1 MHEDG
6 DGTLSSIL
14 AVTSMYTKYHVPCCQ
29 RKFESK
35 ILAKVKGATVK
46 SLKRHNEQKNIKGR
60 SRNSAKS
67 KKEYFVA
74 LVNS

>member
-14 AVTSMYTKYHVPCCQ
+14 AVTSMYTEYHVPCCK

-35 ILAKVKGATVK
+35 ILAKAKGATVK
-46 SLKRHNEQKNIKGR
+46 SLKET
-60 SRNSAKS
+60 
-67 KKEYFVA
+67 
-74 LVNS
+74 

>member
-35 ILAKVKGATVK
+35 ILAKAKGATVK
-46 SLKRHNEQKNIKGR
+46 SLKEKNIKGR

>member
-14 AVTSMYTKYHVPCCQ
+14 AVMSTYTKYHVPCCQ

-35 ILAKVKGATVK
+35 ILAKAKGATVK
-46 SLKRHNEQKNIKGR
+46 RLKET
-60 SRNSAKS
+60 
-67 KKEYFVA
+67 
-74 LVNS
+74 